1 MGIFRK
7 KKAKIDLKKKFGSFA
22 FFFSIPV
29 TLALAVVGA
38 RTLLRLIE
46 QASFDRL
53 RWSIFAMGVCLALIV
68 FSGSGWQ
75 RLKTFLHE
83 LKHAV
88 IVVLTGNRLT
98 GFSFGKREGS
108 VEYQVY
114 KSNMHFEPFVLL
126 APYFFPL
133 LSLPALIVAVIA
145 EPDYPLQFFFILGCT
160 LGIDGITA
168 FEEYH
173 PAQTDLQRIF
183 GGVLVT
189 FPFLVLLNL
198 LWWCCCALWLVA
210 GSRGYVEFA
219 EEAVR
224 AAEQGFTL
232 LR

>member
-7 KKAKIDLKKKFGSFA
+7 KKTKIDLKKKFGSFA

-29 TLALAVVGA
+29 TLVLAAIGI
-38 RTLLRLIE
+38 RTLMRLVE
-46 QASFDRL
+46 LYPFDRL
-53 RWSIFAMGVCLALIV
+53 RWSVFAMGVCLAVIV

-88 IVVLTGNRLT
+88 IVVLTGNKLT

-126 APYFFPL
+126 APYFYPL
-133 LSLPALIVAVIA
+133 ISLPVLLVAIIA
-145 EPDYPLQFFFILGCT
+145 EPDFPLQFYFILGCA

-173 PAQTDLQRIF
+173 PRQTDLQRIF

-189 FPFLVLLNL
+189 FPFIVLLNL
-198 LWWCCCALWLVA
+198 LWWCCCCLWLVA
-210 GSRGYVEFA
+210 GTRGYVEFG
-219 EEAVR
+219 EETVR
-224 AAEQGFTL
+224 AAEHVFAA